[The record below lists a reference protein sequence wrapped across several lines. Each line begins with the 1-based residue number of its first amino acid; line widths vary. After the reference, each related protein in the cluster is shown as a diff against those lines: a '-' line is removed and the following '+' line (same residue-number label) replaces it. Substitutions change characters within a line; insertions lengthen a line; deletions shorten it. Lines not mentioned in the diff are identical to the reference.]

1 MKKIISFSYK
11 VYKSPIE
18 MSDSDQLL
26 IAQAEHSL
34 KKAYAIYSGFYVGAS
49 VLLENGKIMSANN
62 QENMAFP
69 SSLCAERVLMYYCKA
84 NFPDLEIKK
93 IAITVKSVHGD
104 VFEPISPC
112 GSCRQVMFEYEQNQ
126 KNKISVILKA
136 DKGKVYELE
145 SINDLL
151 PLSFKTDVLKRY

>member
-1 MKKIISFSYK
+1 MKKTISFSYNS
-11 VYKSPIE
+11 YNSPSE
-18 MSDSDQLL
+18 MTYSDQQL
-26 IAQAEHSL
+26 IAQAESSL
-34 KKAYAIYSGFYVGAS
+34 TKAYAIYSGFHVGAS

-84 NFPDLEIKK
+84 NFPELEIKK
-93 IAITVKSVHGD
+93 IAVTVKSVHGSIS
-104 VFEPISPC
+104 EPISPC
-112 GSCRQVMFEYEQNQ
+112 GSCRQVMLEYEQNQ
-126 KNKISVILKA
+126 NNNIQVLLKA
-136 DKGKVYELE
+136 DQGKVYELE

>member
-84 NFPDLEIKK
+84 NFPELEIKK
-93 IAITVKSVHGD
+93 IAITV
-104 VFEPISPC
+104 
-112 GSCRQVMFEYEQNQ
+112 NQ
-126 KNKISVILKA
+126 LI
-136 DKGKVYELE
+136 
-145 SINDLL
+145 
-151 PLSFKTDVLKRY
+151 